1 MEKHFKTMI
10 DLETELDLWAGRYEQ
25 TTETVV
31 EERGHIHLQE
41 EILNT
46 VSVKLNS

>member
-1 MEKHFKTMI
+1 MMI
-10 DLETELDLWAGRYEQ
+10 DLETELDLWVGRYEQ

-46 VSVKLNS
+46 VSVKMNS

>member
-1 MEKHFKTMI
+1 MI

-25 TTETVV
+25 TAETVV